1 MPQKS
6 REKAFSEITSISVS
20 KYFKDLIKKY
30 DLSPTEVFRIGMG
43 AILCEMDAE
52 EYQSELNKERIKN
65 AKEFLKKLKE
75 NDKINQKFNE
85 LKVAIEK
92 VGELLK

>member
-1 MPQKS
+1 MPPKN
-6 REKAFSEITSISVS
+6 RERAFSEITSISVS

-43 AILCEMDAE
+43 AALYEMGAE
-52 EYQSELNKERIKN
+52 EYQSEINKERIKN

-85 LKVAIEK
+85 LKAAIEK